1 MDEKS
6 LCRKKGHTEIGIVIV
21 AFYLFLVILLPIS
34 LVIQE
39 LTVYYHSNGAVKM
52 ATELSMF
59 DLVLQL
65 NQEAMSRG
73 DLVFDHDLRSE
84 FIQSFNSNQ
93 DLLVDIEN
101 LSIQKMERNSRA
113 SLCVSFEYNYVTKVI
128 MKDKLSKLVHVY
140 LEYELPLNN

>member
-1 MDEKS
+1 
-6 LCRKKGHTEIGIVIV
+6 
-21 AFYLFLVILLPIS
+21 
-34 LVIQE
+34 
-39 LTVYYHSNGAVKM
+39 M

>member
-101 LSIQKMERNSRA
+101 LSIQKMERNGRA